1 MGLRGCRS
9 LLLAQGEE
17 MGGLV
22 SPCARRPRHT
32 RKRGHKGC
40 LSPLFAERAQ
50 MGWWLFVSLARPRR
64 HTRSIVFLGCRCSLK
79 RAVGDES
86 TTIFKRQQASSEGAF
101 KRSRTSISP
110 RPKREQASLEGAF
123 LGGASCEKRTSRRAR
138 GLGG

>member
-32 RKRGHKGC
+32 RKRGHKG
-40 LSPLFAERAQ
+40 
-50 MGWWLFVSLARPRR
+50 R